1 MKTRTITTLVSSLLL
16 CIPFQAAVAESDS
29 VSMQRASGAQLAS
42 AVGHYA
48 RARSLLIAA
57 VREFDHG
64 LAAANPDIL
73 IDSKEWRNSILD
85 RAEDL
90 EKVLAPQ
97 PASTERGVYFNP
109 DSRLLGE
116 AFKR

>member
-1 MKTRTITTLVSSLLL
+1 MKTKTVIISAASLLFCL
-16 CIPFQAAVAESDS
+16 SGQPVFAESTP
-29 VSMQRASGAQLAS
+29 VSLQRATGPELAS

-57 VREFDHG
+57 VREFDQG
-64 LAAANPDIL
+64 LKNANPDVL
-73 IDSKEWRNSILD
+73 IDSKEWRNSVLD

-97 PASTERGVYFNP
+97 PATTERGVSFNP

>member
-1 MKTRTITTLVSSLLL
+1 MKTKTIFALVSAALLSLPL
-16 CIPFQAAVAESDS
+16 QASAEGSDS
-29 VSMQRASGAQLAS
+29 VSLQRASGAQLAS

-57 VREFDHG
+57 VREFDQG
-64 LAAANPDIL
+64 LKAANPDIL
-73 IDSKEWRNSILD
+73 IDSTEWRDSILD

-97 PASTERGVYFNP
+97 PGTTERGVYFNP

>member
-1 MKTRTITTLVSSLLL
+1 MNKTISYCAISCTLLFIFPCV
-16 CIPFQAAVAESDS
+16 CAAESI
-29 VSMQRASGAQLAS
+29 QRASSAQLAS
-42 AVGHYA
+42 AAGHYA

-57 VREFDHG
+57 VREFDQG
-64 LAAANPDIL
+64 LRAANPDVL
-73 IDSKEWRNSILD
+73 IDSKEWRNSVLD

-97 PASTERGVYFNP
+97 PVATERGVHFNP
-109 DSRLLGE
+109 DSRLMGE